1 MLGKKRNKTVF
12 LKEENQQNVVFE
24 NTNSVENEIISS
36 EFIDKTVK
44 DSHKHKGEL
53 GSEKRTHSLFFTPES
68 EGRDFFTV
76 LKDVQEYISSN
87 YSFSTDGMWRTQE
100 HLKIYISIYKIAGF
114 L

>member
-1 MLGKKRNKTVF
+1 LLGRKRNKTVF

-53 GSEKRTHSLFFTPES
+53 GSEKRTHSLSP
-68 EGRDFFTV
+68 
-76 LKDVQEYISSN
+76 
-87 YSFSTDGMWRTQE
+87 TDATWG
-100 HLKIYISIYKIAGF
+100 LVKIA
-114 L
+114 